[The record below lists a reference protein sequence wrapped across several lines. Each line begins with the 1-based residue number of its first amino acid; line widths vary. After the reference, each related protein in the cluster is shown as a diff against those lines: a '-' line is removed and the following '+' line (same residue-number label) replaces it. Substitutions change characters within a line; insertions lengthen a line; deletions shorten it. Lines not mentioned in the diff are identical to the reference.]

1 MSQNSPD
8 PSRLFVY
15 VQCQVLPADPDRV
28 NLLNG
33 LVEKTTG
40 QAQPDVVPHA
50 DPGGISFADVLV
62 EAIDEETA
70 YDEGYK
76 ALEATGH
83 ERQPG
88 AVMNDYV
95 IDLTELGLQRI
106 RH

>member
-8 PSRLFVY
+8 PIRLFVY
-15 VQCQVLPADPDRV
+15 VQCQVTAADPDRV

-50 DPGGISFADVLV
+50 DPGSISFADVLI
-62 EAIDEETA
+62 EAYDADTA
-70 YDEGYK
+70 YDEGHK

-83 ERQPG
+83 KRQPNS
-88 AVMNDYV
+88 AMNDYV
-95 IDLTELGLQRI
+95 IDLTALGLQRI
-106 RH
+106 KH